1 MDVLIIVIMGVLG
14 LLGGLTYTLRG
25 IGAEVIVS
33 HIGGV
38 VIGVN
43 YITSKVEYDEDE
55 EELLGQQNIL
65 SISLIFISITYVWYS
80 YKEEV

>member
-1 MDVLIIVIMGVLG
+1 MDGLIIIVMAVIG

-25 IGAEVIVS
+25 LGAEVILS

-43 YITSKVEYDEDE
+43 YITSKVEYEEDE
-55 EELLGQQNIL
+55 EELLEQQNIL

>member
-1 MDVLIIVIMGVLG
+1 MDILVIGVLMVLG

-38 VIGVN
+38 VIGIN
-43 YITSKVEYDEDE
+43 KISTEVEYSE
-55 EELLGQQNIL
+55 EEEDVLDRQHIL
-65 SISLIFISITYVWYS
+65 SISLIFISITYVRYS
-80 YKEEV
+80 YKEEE